1 MPSPAPAARSAE
13 LLGTLTRRTGRLGG
27 SRGTPTTLLLTAV
40 VLTAF
45 NLRTA
50 VNSVGPVLDEVR
62 TDIGMSGTVA
72 GLLTSVPVLSF
83 AAVGSFAPLLARRM
97 GASRAL
103 ALAMALMG
111 AGVLLRA
118 VASSTAIF
126 LACSVLA
133 LVGGAIGNV
142 LLPMLVKQHFP
153 DRVGLLTA
161 AYTTSLAAG
170 MTLAAALTVPTA
182 NAAATAGWVD
192 DPASAWRVGVAV
204 WALPALVAAAAWLA
218 VLRRPSPP
226 VGAAGDDTV
235 PVHAAR
241 SRLGWA
247 LAVYFGAQSLQAYVA
262 VGWFAQYF
270 REAGASA
277 EKAGYVLAVYSA
289 CAIPISM
296 AIPAYAARLRSQRP
310 LVVVLGGCYAVGYT
324 GMLVAPIGGAWL
336 WALLVGAGAGA
347 FPLALTL
354 IGLRSAT
361 ARETASLSAFTQGT
375 GYVLAATGP
384 LLVGWLHDR
393 GGWDGPFVVLFV
405 VLALQL
411 VAGLYAGSP
420 AHRVAGDEGSDP
432 PRSAAGERPGASG
445 VSG

>member
-1 MPSPAPAARSAE
+1 MGRVPSSAPAARAGDH
-13 LLGTLTRRTGRLGG
+13 LGTLTRRTGRLGRAG
-27 SRGTPTTLLLTAV
+27 APATLLLGAV

-50 VNSVGPVLDEVR
+50 VNSVGPVLDEIR
-62 TDIGMSGTVA
+62 TDVGMSGTVA

-83 AAVGSFAPLLARRM
+83 AAVGSFAPLLARRL

-103 ALAMALMG
+103 ALAMVLMA

-118 VASSTAIF
+118 VASSTEVF

-161 AYTTSLAAG
+161 AYTTSLAVG
-170 MTLAAALTVPTA
+170 MTLAAALTVPIA
-182 NAAATAGWVD
+182 NAAASARWVD
-192 DPASAWRVGVAV
+192 GPASAWRVGVAV
-204 WALPALVAAAAWLA
+204 WALPALLAAGAWA
-218 VLRRPSPP
+218 VLLRRPSRPA
-226 VGAAGDDTV
+226 VTERDDSVRGHAG
-235 PVHAAR
+235 R

-247 LAVYFGAQSLQAYVA
+247 LAVYFGAQSLQVYVA

-277 EKAGYVLAVYSA
+277 EKAGYVLALYSA

-310 LVVVLGGCYAVGYT
+310 LVVALGGCYLAGYA
-324 GMLVAPIGGAWL
+324 GMLVAPLAGAWV
-336 WALLVGAGAGA
+336 WALLLGAGSGA

-375 GYVLAATGP
+375 GYVLAAAGP

-420 AHRVAGDEGSDP
+420 AHRVGADP
-432 PRSAAGERPGASG
+432 AR
-445 VSG
+445 